1 MWRLPRKHLVQL
13 PGGRHL
19 CSRRGSIVDPKAG
32 TETPLSECAGATA
45 LVRGHACR
53 LLAASVGVSLALTCG
68 FAEVLN
74 EAQHRETLKSISNLA
89 RLLQDQ
95 GKLPEAEA
103 LFREALVSR
112 TSALGTKHRDTVA
125 AMANLARLCQEQGE
139 LAALQALD
147 ARRLSPAALDASMEL
162 LPDLLRRCA
171 IERARRAAAE
181 DAGTE
186 CVVCLEDAR
195 SVAFGCGHLC
205 VCEACAP
212 TVVACPLCREP
223 VRAKQRIYFD

>member
-1 MWRLPRKHLVQL
+1 M
-13 PGGRHL
+13 
-19 CSRRGSIVDPKAG
+19 SA
-32 TETPLSECAGATA
+32 ATA
-45 LVRGHACR
+45 V
-53 LLAASVGVSLALTCG
+53 AASVRTDRRSAASKGSPAVS
-68 FAEVLN
+68 
-74 EAQHRETLKSISNLA
+74 KA
-89 RLLQDQ
+89 R
-95 GKLPEAEA
+95 
-103 LFREALVSR
+103 
-112 TSALGTKHRDTVA
+112 T
-125 AMANLARLCQEQGE
+125 
-139 LAALQALD
+139 
-147 ARRLSPAALDASMEL
+147 SPAALDASMEL